1 MKKRLVF
8 LLVVLLLVTAV
19 GAAAAATYYRVNTS
33 WLKLHQLPDY
43 NSTVMDSYRTDFACT
58 IVKKVNATWS
68 KIRFTNG
75 KEGYAVTSYLAPTKK
90 TYSAWITDDD
100 TNLRTGPSTTFAA
113 SGTLAKGTKVTVLSH
128 GSAFDYVK
136 SGSVRGY
143 VRNSRLSTKKVA
155 GSGKAASSTKVNY
168 TAWVSNGNRT
178 VNFRSAPN
186 TSVTTVLRAYPTGT
200 KVTVHEHGGTW
211 DYVEIAGTYGYM
223 QNRYLTTTEPIGSS
237 EGAAVDPSSSSA
249 YTGNAWVT
257 CPNHGSVNV
266 HLGPGAGYS
275 NAYKVRY
282 GWQVR
287 IVSQVDATWY
297 KIEYNGQ
304 TGYIMGKYLTGSKP
318 WDAPETPAAS
328 ADSDPAPASSG
339 TSYPY
344 TATITCAAGEKVN
357 VRMGAGMGHSHVA
370 RLDPGT
376 QVSVLKSIDSEWA
389 KITVNGITGYVMK
402 KFLR

>member
-1 MKKRLVF
+1 MKKRLFF
-8 LLVVLLLVTAV
+8 LLAIVLLVTVA

-33 WLKLHQLPDY
+33 WLKAHQTADY
-43 NSTVMDSYRTDFACT
+43 NSTVLDSYRTDFACT

-68 KIRFTNG
+68 RVRFTNG
-75 KEGYAVTSYLAPTKK
+75 KEGYVVSSYLSPTKK
-90 TYSAWITDDD
+90 TYSAWITDND
-100 TNLRTGPSTTFAA
+100 TNVRTGPSTTFAA
-113 SGTLAKGTKVTVLSH
+113 SAKLAKGTKVTVLSH
-128 GSAFDYVK
+128 GSAFDYIK
-136 SGSVRGY
+136 SGSVAGY
-143 VRNSRLSTKKVA
+143 VRNSNLSTKKVS
-155 GSGKAASSTKVNY
+155 GSGSTASSTKVNY

-223 QNRYLTTTEPIGSS
+223 MNCYLTTTEPIGSS
-237 EGAAVDPSSSSA
+237 EGAAVEPASSSA
-249 YTGNAWVT
+249 YTGTAWVT

-266 HLGPGAGYS
+266 HRGAGLGYS

-282 GWQVR
+282 GWEVR
-287 IVSQVDATWY
+287 IVSRVDDTWY

-318 WDAPETPAAS
+318 GDAPETPAAS
-328 ADSDPAPASSG
+328 SSESAPASSG
-339 TSYPY
+339 SSYPY
-344 TATITCAAGEKVN
+344 TATVTCAAGEKVN
-357 VRMGAGMGHSHVA
+357 VRQGAGLGHSHVA

-376 QVSVLKSIDSEWA
+376 QVTVLKSINSEWV
-389 KITVNGITGYVMK
+389 KVSVNGITGYVMK
-402 KFLR
+402 KFLQ